1 MREKQKS
8 LARMLVLTLSTLAAP
23 AGVLRAQEPA
33 APAEANPPAPADVTP
48 AAPTPPPESSA
59 PAPAEAQPT
68 LDRILEDLS
77 KIDPALLAERLAA
90 MQAQIAKLRE
100 ESEALKA
107 KIAANEAEAQKL
119 GIHALLLEALLKVR
133 GGAPAP
139 PPPAPGQAMAPT
151 QGAVAA
157 AEATA
162 PPPVAGS
169 PAESPAAN
177 PPATAPAMT
186 TTDAAPAPNY
196 QDHVYPIF
204 SESCLGCHNP
214 DKAKGGL
221 VLDSFASMMQGG
233 GSGAVI
239 APGSPDQSRLFRLV
253 AHLEAPEMPPMRS
266 KLSDDKI
273 EVLRRWIAAGAH
285 ADAASAQR
293 AADAAASAAPM
304 TEAASASAAPV
315 DQESGPMPAAS
326 LADFTVKPIVQ
337 PPPAI
342 ALAVSPAAPLLAV
355 AGFEQIFMYHL
366 DTGALLGGID
376 VGDFRVE
383 SLSFSDDGAALLAAG
398 GLAGKYGSALL
409 FDVETGRKT
418 TEFDKQYDAVL
429 CADLAPGGT
438 LAAVGGANRKVRV
451 FDGFTAERLFE
462 IADHTDW
469 VQAVA
474 FSPDGL
480 YLATGDRAGGLYL
493 WESDTGRRVHEL
505 RGHSGAVSALAFQ
518 RDSAALVSVGRDGTM
533 RFWGVEAGNV
543 IRQVAAHGVAAL
555 DVASAV
561 NGRWATSGADGRV
574 RIWNADGGE
583 FRSLE
588 PHGDWVYQASFST
601 DGAKLVAGDWTGAVR
616 IYESETGALLN
627 ALSTAPPAP
636 ARPVALAS
644 PVAAG
649 SGGR

>member
-1 MREKQKS
+1 MREKQKR
-8 LARMLVLTLSTLAAP
+8 LARMFVLTLSAVAAS
-23 AGVLRAQEPA
+23 AGVLRAQEPPAPAAANPA
-33 APAEANPPAPADVTP
+33 APATPPEPPAPAPV
-48 AAPTPPPESSA
+48 
-59 PAPAEAQPT
+59 EAQPT
-68 LDRILEDLS
+68 LDRILEDLT

-90 MQAQIAKLRE
+90 TQAQIATLRE
-100 ESEALKA
+100 ENEALKA
-107 KIAANEAEAQKL
+107 KIAGNEAEAQKL

-133 GGAPAP
+133 GVAPVP
-139 PPPAPGQAMAPT
+139 PPPAPGQAMAPA

-157 AEATA
+157 TEASA
-162 PPPVAGS
+162 PPPAAPS
-169 PAESPAAN
+169 PVEGPAAS
-177 PPATAPAMT
+177 PPATAPTMT
-186 TTDAAPAPNY
+186 TADAAPAPNY
-196 QDHVYPIF
+196 QDHILPVF
-204 SESCLGCHNP
+204 AESCLGCHNP

-221 VLDSFASMMQGG
+221 VLDSYASMMQGG

-239 APGSPDQSRLFRLV
+239 VAGSPDQSRLFRLV
-253 AHLEAPEMPPMRS
+253 AHLEAPQMPPMRS
-266 KLSDDKI
+266 KLPDDKI
-273 EVLRRWIAAGAH
+273 ELLRRWIAAGAH

-293 AADAAASAAPM
+293 AADAAAATSM

-326 LADFTVKPIVQ
+326 LADFTVKPVAQ
-337 PPPAI
+337 PPPAS

-366 DTGALLGGID
+366 DTGALLGAID
-376 VGDFRVE
+376 VADFRVE
-383 SLSFSDDGAALLAAG
+383 SLSFSDDGTALLAAG
-398 GLAGKYGSALL
+398 GLSGKHGSALL
-409 FDVETGRKT
+409 FDVETGRKAV
-418 TEFDKQYDAVL
+418 EFDKQYDAVL

-438 LAAVGGANRKVRV
+438 LAAVGGANRKVRI

-469 VQAVA
+469 VQAVV

-505 RGHSGAVSALAFQ
+505 RGHSGGVSALAFQ
-518 RDSAALVSVGRDGTM
+518 RDSAVLASVGRDGTM
-533 RFWGVEAGNV
+533 RFWGVEAGNA
-543 IRQVAAHGVAAL
+543 IRQVSAHGVAAL
-555 DVASAV
+555 DVAAAAG
-561 NGRWATSGADGRV
+561 GRWATSGADGRV

-583 FRSLE
+583 FRSIE
-588 PHGDWVYQASFST
+588 PQGDWVYQAVFSA
-601 DGAKLVAGDWTGAVR
+601 DGAKLAAGDWTGAVR
-616 IYESETGALLN
+616 IYESETGVLLN